1 MDSLSLIQALKQEL
15 HVDVQI
21 AYSLVLLKLS
31 HVKQRSIT
39 TNKDIL
45 GKIDCPLLE
54 QEWELPE
61 IVKKEKPNSLSPLHP
76 KSCKITVL

>member
-54 QEWELPE
+54 QE
-61 IVKKEKPNSLSPLHP
+61 
-76 KSCKITVL
+76 